1 MESQVVAS
9 QAVDQSSSTA
19 QVDLS
24 TKAAGIYRAV
34 IYGKDGQVT
43 LPVQVRH

>member
-1 MESQVVAS
+1 V
-9 QAVDQSSSTA
+9 